1 MIRLLCSLASALTT
15 VLLLACAV
23 YSPLAS
29 SQDESQPTYVTDSA
43 SLLSREQTVEIDE
56 LLSRHNQIGF
66 AQIRLVVVPR
76 LPPNTTI
83 EDYASALLQ
92 ENLAAPKARLDS
104 VLFVVAI
111 ENRKLRIETS
121 RAVSPVMSNE
131 FCQQVIDNDVIP
143 KFMQGEFFVGIKA
156 GLVALV
162 GRLTG
167 ASRVQAV

>member
-1 MIRLLCSLASALTT
+1 MNRLLCSLASALGT
-15 VLLLACAV
+15 LLFLACAV
-23 YSPLAS
+23 YAPLAS
-29 SQDESQPTYVTDSA
+29 SQDESPPTYVTESA
-43 SLLSREQTVEIDE
+43 SLLSREQTAELDE
-56 LLSRHNQIGF
+56 LLSHHNRIGF
-66 AQIRLVVVPR
+66 AQIRLVVMPR
-76 LPPNTTI
+76 LPTNTTI
-83 EDYASALLQ
+83 EDYSSALLQ
-92 ENLAAPKARLDS
+92 EGLAAPNARLDS

-121 RAVSPVMSNE
+121 RAVWPVMSNE

-162 GRLTG
+162 SRLTG